1 MKFYFVGGS
10 PSLIAQVSADGMAGA
25 KHKLE
30 NFGHAIDA
38 DEKEATDWQRGGC
51 ALLTEDEFNS
61 IGFTKDELT
70 KYKTPGSR
78 INAPKEFAEKMQRAH
93 FLFSEKW
100 QVLHGLKKPEP
111 KPQAPAPAEPAKDAK

>member
-1 MKFYFVGGS
+1 MEWLAQSTSSRTSAMPLTQTKRKRPTGS
-10 PSLIAQVSADGMAGA
+10 VAVA
-25 KHKLE
+25 
-30 NFGHAIDA
+30 
-38 DEKEATDWQRGGC
+38 R
-51 ALLTEDEFNS
+51 LLTEDEFNS

-111 KPQAPAPAEPAKDAK
+111 KPQAPAPAEPAKEAK